1 MDWTNGWVFF
11 TFFFHV
17 TVDASA
23 LASVRTEITQKN
35 NLARKYSPGISQ
47 FAEVSSRI
55 IWYSKTSFS

>member
-23 LASVRTEITQKN
+23 LASMRTEITQKN

-47 FAEVSSRI
+47 FAEVSSPI
-55 IWYSKTSFS
+55 I